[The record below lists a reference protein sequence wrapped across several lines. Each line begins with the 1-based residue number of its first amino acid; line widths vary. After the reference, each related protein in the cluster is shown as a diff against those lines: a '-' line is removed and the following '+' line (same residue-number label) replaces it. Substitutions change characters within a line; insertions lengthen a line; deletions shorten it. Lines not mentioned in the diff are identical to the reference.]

1 MSEIIPV
8 IEARGLY
15 RHYYQGSQVV
25 KALDGVDVTI
35 MPGEF
40 VAVMGPSGSGKS
52 TFMNICGA
60 LDQPSGGSVK
70 LDGRDLAGMS
80 RDDLADLRNEVI
92 GFVFQQFN
100 LLPRTSAIANV
111 MLPLRYAGI
120 SGPDAVALCERALT
134 AVDLYQRMDHHPN
147 ELSGG
152 QQQRVAIAR
161 ALVTNPKLIF
171 ADEPTGALDSVT
183 TVEVLKLFQR
193 LNAEGMTI
201 VMVTHDA
208 DVAAYASRCLHF
220 KDGRIID
227 DVRQSERA
235 AQ

>member
-1 MSEIIPV
+1 MSEITPV
-8 IEARGLY
+8 IEAKGLY
-15 RHYYQGSQVV
+15 RHYHQGSQVV

-70 LDGRDLAGMS
+70 LDGRDLAGLS
-80 RDDLADLRNEVI
+80 RDELADLRNEVI

-111 MLPLRYAGI
+111 MLPLRYAGER
-120 SGPDAVALCERALT
+120 GEDAVRRCEDALK
-134 AVDLYQRMDHHPN
+134 AVDLYERMDHHPN

-208 DVAAYASRCLHF
+208 DVAAYASRSLNF
-220 KDGRIID
+220 KDGHIME

>member
-1 MSEIIPV
+1 M
-8 IEARGLY
+8 
-15 RHYYQGSQVV
+15 V

-60 LDQPSGGSVK
+60 LDQPTGGMVK
-70 LDGRDLAGMS
+70 VAGRDLSTLS
-80 RDDLADLRNEVI
+80 RDELADLRNEVI

-100 LLPRTSAIANV
+100 LLPRTSALQNT
-111 MLPLRYAGI
+111 MLPLRYAGV
-120 SGPDAVALCERALT
+120 GGQEATDRCTRAL
-134 AVDLYQRMDHHPN
+134 AQVDLASRMDHHPN

-161 ALVTNPKLIF
+161 ALVTNPTLIF
-171 ADEPTGALDSVT
+171 ADEPTGALDSATSVD
-183 TVEVLKLFQR
+183 VLKLFQK
-193 LNAEGMTI
+193 LNADGMTI

-208 DVAAYASRCLHF
+208 DVAAYAGRCLHF
-220 KDGRIID
+220 MDGHI
-227 DVRQSERA
+227 VRDTADQRRA
-235 AQ
+235 AS

>member
-1 MSEIIPV
+1 MNVSTPV
-8 IEARGLY
+8 IETRRLY
-15 RHYYQGSQVV
+15 RHYYQGNQVV

-60 LDQPSGGSVK
+60 LDQPTGGTVQVA
-70 LDGRDLAGMS
+70 GRGLATLSRDELAG
-80 RDDLADLRNEVI
+80 LRNEVI

-100 LLPRTSAIANV
+100 LLPRTSALQNV

-120 SGPDAVALCERALT
+120 GGQEAVERCKQALAQ
-134 AVDLYQRMDHHPN
+134 VDLASRTDHHPN

-161 ALVTNPKLIF
+161 ALVTNPQLIF
-171 ADEPTGALDSVT
+171 ADEPTGALDSAT
-183 TVEVLKLFQR
+183 SVEVLKLFQQ
-193 LNAEGMTI
+193 LNADGMTI

-208 DVAAYASRCLHF
+208 DVAAYAGRTLHF
-220 KDGRIID
+220 MDGHIARD
-227 DVRQSERA
+227 TLAERRA
-235 AQ
+235 AS

>member
-1 MSEIIPV
+1 MTNITPV
-8 IEARGLY
+8 IEAKELY
-15 RHYYQGSQVV
+15 RHYHQGSQVV

-52 TFMNICGA
+52 TFMNICGV
-60 LDQPSGGSVK
+60 LDQPTSGMVK
-70 LDGRDLAGMS
+70 VAGRDLSALS
-80 RDDLADLRNEVI
+80 RDELANLRNEVI

-100 LLPRTSAIANV
+100 LLPRTSALQNT

-120 SGPDAVALCERALT
+120 RGQGAIDRCRQALER
-134 AVDLYQRMDHHPN
+134 VDLGSRMDHHPN

-161 ALVTNPKLIF
+161 ALVTKPALIF
-171 ADEPTGALDSVT
+171 ADEPTGALDSAT
-183 TVEVLKLFQR
+183 SVEVLKLFQQ
-193 LNAEGMTI
+193 LNANGMTI

-208 DVAAYASRCLHF
+208 DVAAYAGRCLYF
-220 KDGRIID
+220 KDGHI
-227 DVRQSERA
+227 VRDTLEEERVA
-235 AQ
+235 S

>member
-1 MSEIIPV
+1 MSRAIPV
-8 IEARGLY
+8 IEAWGLC
-15 RHYYQGSQVV
+15 RHYQQGSQAV

-60 LDQPSGGSVK
+60 LDQPTGGTVK
-70 LDGRDLAGMS
+70 VAGRDLSTLS
-80 RDDLADLRNEVI
+80 RDALADLRNEVI

-100 LLPRTSAIANV
+100 LLPRTSALQNA

-120 SGPDAVALCERALT
+120 GGAEAISRCTRAL
-134 AVDLYQRMDHHPN
+134 AQVDLASRMDHHPN

-161 ALVTNPKLIF
+161 ALVTGPQLIF
-171 ADEPTGALDSVT
+171 ADEPTGALDSAT
-183 TVEVLKLFQR
+183 SVEVLKLFQK
-193 LNAEGMTI
+193 LNADGMTI

-208 DVAAYASRCLHF
+208 DVAAYAGRTLHF
-220 KDGRIID
+220 MDGHI
-227 DVRQSERA
+227 VRDTATERRA
-235 AQ
+235 AS